1 MTGDVN
7 LGRLSANFSDQF
19 DDITHSITAAGKYIT
34 NVDVCHMVTVV
45 YLLCTILCH
54 KSSDAL
60 SLHLTSSVLPQL
72 ALEPLSES
80 CSVAGIFFIIS
91 NSDSPGIKK

>member
-1 MTGDVN
+1 MLNGRPFGYVN
-7 LGRLSANFSDQF
+7 NDSFSV
-19 DDITHSITAAGKYIT
+19 IAPTIITAAGKYIT